1 MINIQKALCVCSIYS
16 LYSSNL
22 PIIKY
27 SSDSELNMFS
37 EYDMDT
43 QICFSDYFES
53 LYQPSECDACDN
65 RKYGIGMDDSA
76 AIKVGIFLGGENGY
90 EE

>member
-1 MINIQKALCVCSIYS
+1 
-16 LYSSNL
+16 
-22 PIIKY
+22 
-27 SSDSELNMFS
+27 
-37 EYDMDT
+37 MDT